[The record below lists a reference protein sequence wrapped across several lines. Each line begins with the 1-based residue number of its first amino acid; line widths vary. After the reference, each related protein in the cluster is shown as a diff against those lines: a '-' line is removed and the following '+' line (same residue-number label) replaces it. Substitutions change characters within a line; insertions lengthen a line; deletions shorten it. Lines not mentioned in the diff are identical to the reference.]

1 MKNQWIQASKY
12 LWRTLIHEFEE
23 TNNTHPH
30 THTKFAKLKSFF
42 FFFVDNM
49 QNPILKKVMLCTI
62 IRTNPVAKEH
72 KIYNK
77 KLKKKKKPDLYE
89 YKFKTVNQEN
99 PHEIIIAIIN
109 KRN

>member
-1 MKNQWIQASKY
+1 
-12 LWRTLIHEFEE
+12 
-23 TNNTHPH
+23 
-30 THTKFAKLKSFF
+30 
-42 FFFVDNM
+42 
-49 QNPILKKVMLCTI
+49 MLCTI

-99 PHEIIIAIIN
+99 PHEITIAIIN

>member
-1 MKNQWIQASKY
+1 
-12 LWRTLIHEFEE
+12 
-23 TNNTHPH
+23 
-30 THTKFAKLKSFF
+30 
-42 FFFVDNM
+42 
-49 QNPILKKVMLCTI
+49 MLCTI

>member
-42 FFFVDNM
+42 FFFFVDNM

-77 KLKKKKKPDLYE
+77 KLKKKKNQIYMNINLKQSI
-89 YKFKTVNQEN
+89 KKT
-99 PHEIIIAIIN
+99 HM
-109 KRN
+109 RLL

>member
-1 MKNQWIQASKY
+1 MSLKKQI
-12 LWRTLIHEFEE
+12 TP
-23 TNNTHPH
+23 THPH
-30 THTKFAKLKSFF
+30 THTHTHKICKTQIFF

-49 QNPILKKVMLCTI
+49 QNPILKKVMLYTI

-77 KLKKKKKPDLYE
+77 KYKKKKPDLYE